1 MTQLDLFGLP
11 ITPERE
17 EKKPAIKDRK
27 ATMIKDD
34 EEPVVIENVIE
45 TNNIEALSSI
55 EKAVFDNYKPDTP
68 ALNNTPENVAV
79 ERIGDII
86 FEDSRIT
93 VKIKARQVLK
103 PGATGNNGY
112 VEGAIA
118 ANGKP
123 QPRRS
128 IVTQQPKSE
137 YSIALNEKLSK
148 VKNSIKEG
156 LLQDAA
162 EKKRKKKEAQPQQKR
177 GRKSFKEIDIEADL
191 VNVPEDEILFM
202 KQYYPISEVA
212 GWFNVN
218 TSLIRFWENEFDI
231 LKPRKNRKGDRLFR
245 PEDVKNLQLI
255 HLLLRQKKFSIEG
268 AREYIK
274 TNKNKVDVQ
283 MQLTQTLQKFKGFLL
298 ELKASL

>member
-1 MTQLDLFGLP
+1 MTQLDLFALSATSAKEGKKRVAKD
-11 ITPERE
+11 RE
-17 EKKPAIKDRK
+17 AEQTMINEELPAIEKL
-27 ATMIKDD
+27 
-34 EEPVVIENVIE
+34 IE
-45 TNNIEALSSI
+45 TSNQEALSVI
-55 EKAVFDNYKPDTP
+55 EKAVFYNFKPG
-68 ALNNTPENVAV
+68 LIPETTQIVKENA
-79 ERIGDII
+79 ERSGDII
-86 FEDSRIT
+86 FEDSNIT
-93 VKIKARQVLK
+93 VKIKARPVRK
-103 PGATGNNGY
+103 PGAFKNEPY
-112 VEGAIA
+112 VEGALA

-128 IVTQQPKSE
+128 VVTRQPTSA
-137 YSIALNEKLSK
+137 YSIALNEKLTL
-148 VKNSIKEG
+148 VKNSIKKG

-162 EKKRKKKEAQPQQKR
+162 EKKKNKKLAQPQQKR

-191 VNVPEDEILFM
+191 VNVPDDEVLFM

-218 TSLIRFWENEFDI
+218 TSLLRFWENEFDI
-231 LKPRKNRKGDRLFR
+231 LKPRKNRKGDRMFR

-268 AREYIK
+268 AKEYIK

-283 MQLTQTLQKFKGFLL
+283 MQLTQTLQKFRGFLL

>member
-1 MTQLDLFGLP
+1 MSQLDLFGLP
-11 ITPERE
+11 ITPDRE

-27 ATMIKDD
+27 SKRTKDD
-34 EEPVVIENVIE
+34 EEPELIENVIE
-45 TNNIEALSSI
+45 SNNSEGLSSI
-55 EKAVFDNYKPDTP
+55 EKAVFDNYKPDTS
-68 ALNNTPENVAV
+68 AQNNTHEKTSA

-118 ANGKP
+118 PNGKP

-128 IVTQQPKSE
+128 IVTQQPKSAF
-137 YSIALNEKLSK
+137 SIALNEKLSK
-148 VKNSIKEG
+148 VKRSIKEG
-156 LLQDAA
+156 LLQDSA
-162 EKKRKKKEAQPQQKR
+162 EKKRKKKAAQPLQKR
-177 GRKSFKEIDIEADL
+177 GRKSFKEIDIESDL
-191 VNVPEDEILFM
+191 VNVPEDEILFL

-283 MQLTQTLQKFKGFLL
+283 MQLTQTLKKFKGFLL